1 MINMKKTVLL
11 LLTAV
16 LLFLPFQQVQA
27 WSSFRNETGHACA
40 NTVSSKT
47 PTDPTDTGSKWQIKF
62 QTDETTAYNSSPVLT
77 EKNIYIVCRN
87 TLYKLE
93 KDGTICSAL
102 TLAAS
107 MNSVCHM
114 SIQKNQLFIPL
125 SGGVLQCV
133 DIHSMSSLWT
143 SEAFG
148 MQSLTTTYYRDG
160 YVYAGTTNASGTDG
174 LYYCV
179 RASDGSTQWKYQN
192 TDSPCGYYWSGA
204 VSCETTTV
212 EASTSSDYILFG
224 GDNGV
229 LVSHSA
235 TTSDVYDTF
244 DLNTLLTDTSAPKGQ
259 IRAGI
264 TYDDDTGA
272 YYTTTNNGYLYQIRM
287 TPEGHF
293 DSVLPLCLGGTPDF
307 SANCTSTPTIYHGRI
322 YVCSYYGGHGIVSVV
337 DADSMKSIYSA
348 SAPDSYDIKSSP
360 LVCTGYTSEGSH
372 GKVYVYFTQNAL
384 PGGIY
389 YIEDTENT
397 TAAEIKPL
405 FLPETGKQ
413 FCLASVVADTDG
425 TLYYSNDSG
434 TLFAVQEGARTI
446 PPQTTEPSMAPPS
459 APPAA
464 SSLPMS
470 VQQTGSTSVTPVS
483 KTTKTT
489 KQGKPGKPKKIRF
502 RLKKKKKNS
511 FRVSFSWKKGKNT
524 RYTLL
529 RFSAKKKLRAVGTKK
544 SITLTAGTYTIRFYG
559 CQTTTKKS
567 GAVKIKLRLKPNTP
581 Q

>member
-1 MINMKKTVLL
+1 MKKTVLL
-11 LLTAV
+11 LLTVV
-16 LLFLPFQQVQA
+16 LLFLPFQSTQA
-27 WSSFRNETGHACA
+27 WSSFRNETGHAGA
-40 NTVSSKT
+40 NIVSAET
-47 PTDPTDTGSKWQIKF
+47 PINQTDTGSKWQIKF
-62 QTDETTAYNSSPVLT
+62 QTEGASTCNSSPVIT
-77 EKNIYIVCRN
+77 EEAIYIVCRN
-87 TLYKLE
+87 TLYKLT
-93 KDGTICSAL
+93 KDGTICSEL

-114 SIQKNQLFIPL
+114 SLQENQLFIPL
-125 SGGVLQCV
+125 SGGILQCV
-133 DIHSMSSLWT
+133 DITSMSSLWV

-148 MQSLTTTYYRDG
+148 MQSLTTTYYRNG

-179 RASDGSTQWKYQN
+179 RVSDGSTQWKYQN
-192 TDSPCGYYWSGA
+192 TNSPCGYYWSGA

-212 EASTSSDYILFG
+212 ETSTSSDYILFG

-244 DLNTLLTDTSAPKGQ
+244 DLNTLLTDTSAPKGK

-272 YYTTTNNGYLYQIRM
+272 YYATTNNGYLYRIRM
-287 TPEGHF
+287 TPEGRF
-293 DSVLPLCLGGTPDF
+293 DSVLPLCLGGTPDS

-389 YIEDTENT
+389 YIEDTEDT

-434 TLFAVQEGARTI
+434 TLFAVQKGYPTI
-446 PPQTTEPSMAPPS
+446 PSQTAEPSETLPSDAPV
-459 APPAA
+459 A
-464 SSLPMS
+464 SSLPAPA
-470 VQQTGSTSVTPVS
+470 QQTGGTPVTPVPKS
-483 KTTKTT
+483 TKTTKTT

-502 RLKKKKKNS
+502 KLKKKKRNS
-511 FRVSFSWKKGKNT
+511 FRVTFTWKKGKHT

-529 RFSAKKKLRAVGTKK
+529 QLSAKKKLSTAGTRK
-544 SITLTAGTYTIRFYG
+544 SITLKAGTYTFRFYG
-559 CQTTTKKS
+559 CQTETKKS
-567 GAVKIKLRLKPNTP
+567 GAVKLMLRLKFA
-581 Q
+581 